1 MTSKLLPGVRYH
13 SVFLYRFLLFVA
25 TFPCYSPAAVRKA
38 RMTPPTTT
46 RAATT
51 RTSAWS
57 SSISRPRPHVQDH
70 VDRVHGTNFG
80 GMTRGAHP
88 PRLHPVQA
96 PRALSPAS
104 LHDRIVC
111 TFASGCR
118 CTAPQVLPVRPRAR
132 RRQVRVIADRECL
145 FDRFGIPPH
154 PPPPP
159 PPAQVPTPPTTDTT
173 PPPFRTAQ
181 ISRV

>member
-1 MTSKLLPGVRYH
+1 
-13 SVFLYRFLLFVA
+13 
-25 TFPCYSPAAVRKA
+25 
-38 RMTPPTTT
+38 MTPPTTT

-132 RRQVRVIADRECL
+132 RRLPR
-145 FDRFGIPPH
+145 PPH
-154 PPPPP
+154 EPRRTGPGSMYKTVRAATL
-159 PPAQVPTPPTTDTT
+159 AQLLLARPLPHYYLLSSICGQYGRGGTDCGSCCVVV
-173 PPPFRTAQ
+173 
-181 ISRV
+181 SRC